1 MPQLDSVCRRVTAV
15 ILQSLPPFL
24 RNTICDI
31 RDPPI
36 GEDPRD
42 SRTVVRLGTLEDS
55 TRVLARIIIRLSR
68 CDSNLSKGVLI
79 KVRQIKTSIEHRK
92 ITTTVL
98 ENSLR
103 EPGIRRLTSE
113 LRAVRAAI
121 ITHFCQSYLRLFV
134 LPSLPTRRN

>member
-1 MPQLDSVCRRVTAV
+1 MGRVNSTIHFFHMPQLDSACWRVTAV

-24 RNTICDI
+24 RNTIYDI

-55 TRVLARIIIRLSR
+55 TRFLARIIIRLSR

-79 KVRQIKTSIEHRK
+79 KV
-92 ITTTVL
+92 
-98 ENSLR
+98 
-103 EPGIRRLTSE
+103 
-113 LRAVRAAI
+113 
-121 ITHFCQSYLRLFV
+121 Y
-134 LPSLPTRRN
+134 

>member
-1 MPQLDSVCRRVTAV
+1 MGRVNPTIQFFHMPQLDSVCRRVTAV

-24 RNTICDI
+24 RNTIYDI

-103 EPGIRRLTSE
+103 EPGIRRL
-113 LRAVRAAI
+113 VD
-121 ITHFCQSYLRLFV
+121 
-134 LPSLPTRRN
+134 